1 MAVKTHDSTN
11 IKPDWWRRTNVYFFH
26 LSTRFCFVFGV
37 LWHKRTKSVN
47 FCEFGVNFDY
57 TCGAFETQFLF
68 FFYLK
73 TSRKFASFG
82 FFCCIQMRAKHL
94 HFHRIAFCFEF
105 SLIIWFEAMF
115 CSHAT
120 QRIDYFICTVF
131 LRRQQWRQQRQTFQF
146 DPKYYRYT
154 ARYLNVS
161 SERNHIECDESK
173 LNVT

>member
-1 MAVKTHDSTN
+1 MASHECV
-11 IKPDWWRRTNVYFFH
+11 FFPSFYSV
-26 LSTRFCFVFGV
+26 LFCFWRFMTQTNKISKLLRILRELWLHLRRLWNSVFV
-37 LWHKRTKSVN
+37 
-47 FCEFGVNFDY
+47 
-57 TCGAFETQFLF
+57 

-154 ARYLNVS
+154 ARNLNVS